1 MIEVLKQ
8 AYQLLLTEPHAPTVC
23 DQLEVIFRQAI
34 KEHAMY
40 EVQRLGQEIEQEPV
54 AWMHIMDNTEGIKA
68 NGAGIVSI
76 TQKRKHPF
84 GKAGIDF
91 SKSYP
96 VTSTP
101 LYTHPPQH
109 TEQKPVECDGDFPE
123 GFDKSLDIPAQAL
136 RQANAALCEV
146 TNNRMWDVPALAERM
161 LMFCRNTH
169 PPQRTWVGL
178 TGEML
183 LKAAQ
188 SSLSPEQ
195 YDHFEAMSKYQPDI
209 YDRLAYAIRVQDE

>member
-23 DQLEVIFRQAI
+23 NQLEVIFRRAI
-34 KEHAMY
+34 AEL
-40 EVQRLGQEIEQEPV
+40 ESQEPV
-54 AWMHIMDNTEGIKA
+54 AWMFQHNETGRMNYVSNDGIHNPNMFLEMNPRYTKI
-68 NGAGIVSI
+68 G
-76 TQKRKHPF
+76 
-84 GKAGIDF
+84 
-91 SKSYP
+91 
-96 VTSTP
+96 P
-101 LYTHPPQH
+101 LY
-109 TEQKPVECDGDFPE
+109 
-123 GFDKSLDIPAQAL
+123 
-136 RQANAALCEV
+136 
-146 TNNRMWDVPALAERM
+146 
-161 LMFCRNTH
+161 TH